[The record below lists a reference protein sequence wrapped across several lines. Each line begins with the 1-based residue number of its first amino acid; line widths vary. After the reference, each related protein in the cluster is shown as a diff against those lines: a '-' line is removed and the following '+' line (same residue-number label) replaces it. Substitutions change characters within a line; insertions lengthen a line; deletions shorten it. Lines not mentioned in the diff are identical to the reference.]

1 MSIAA
6 PTIATDDAE
15 KAPPTPS
22 LFASPA
28 IVFCLAALGL
38 FAATAI
44 VGPFL
49 VGDHLSIDT
58 SQRLRAP
65 SAAHWFGTDHL
76 GRDIFARTVVGTR
89 SSLIVGGA
97 VALVTT
103 IFGVLIGLY
112 AGYFRWGERIVM
124 RLMDGLMAIP
134 GVLLAIALA
143 SLLGGGLTTV
153 IIAIMVPDLP
163 RMVRLVRSVVLTLKE
178 QPYVTAAI
186 SIGTPVPKILALHIL
201 PNAVGALSVQ
211 ATYICASAI
220 ITEAVLSFL
229 GVGAPPDVPSWGNI
243 MAVGRQYFQIAP
255 WIIGFPG
262 ILLSILVLAI
272 NILGDALRDRL
283 DPRLARRSGLR

>member
-1 MSIAA
+1 MSMAA
-6 PTIATDDAE
+6 QTIAQDPAE
-15 KAPPTPS
+15 APRRRTI
-22 LFASPA
+22 FASPA
-28 IVFCLAALGL
+28 IVFCAAALIL
-38 FAATAI
+38 FFGTAVI
-44 VGPFL
+44 GPFV

-89 SSLIVGGA
+89 NSLIVGA
-97 VALVTT
+97 SVALVTT
-103 IFGVLIGLY
+103 VFGVLIGLY

-143 SLLGGGLTTV
+143 SLLGGGLTTI

-178 QPYVTAAI
+178 QPFVTAAI

-211 ATYICASAI
+211 ATYVCAAAI

-229 GVGAPPDVPSWGNI
+229 GVGAPPDVPSWGNV

-262 ILLSILVLAI
+262 ILLSILVLAV

-283 DPRLARRSGLR
+283 DPRLAQRSGLR